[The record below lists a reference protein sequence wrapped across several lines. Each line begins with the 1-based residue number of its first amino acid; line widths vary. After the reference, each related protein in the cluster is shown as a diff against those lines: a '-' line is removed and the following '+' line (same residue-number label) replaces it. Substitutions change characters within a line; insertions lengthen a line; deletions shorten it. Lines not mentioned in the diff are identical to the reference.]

1 MNNDLNERRKAKKRL
16 ALNSRDIHVGW
27 IVGAGVSM
35 LIFLLAT
42 FATAYRHDA
51 YSSRLGLRDLMTTDV
66 WFRVFLAL
74 TSFSLL
80 LFLGLLVY
88 AFVAGRIDRSG
99 DNEGQEALPMAKT
112 PEIKDVTEVA
122 IKDES
127 PVVTRPAS
135 SAINEDKLRKLLD
148 TPFMRKQSNGS
159 SKTNLDR
166 VIDGLKIVKIKYKKG
181 AKEGINDKSVTT
193 IARML
198 YSNKYQKQQ
207 PLPPFAEWN
216 TTLFECLNLEAPQK
230 GNINKKREI
239 DKHIKDLF
247 GFLIP
252 SE

>member
-1 MNNDLNERRKAKKRL
+1 MKDRSKAKQRL
-16 ALNSRDIHVGW
+16 TLNSRDIHAGW
-27 IVGAGVSM
+27 IVGAGASVV
-35 LIFLLAT
+35 IFLLAT
-42 FATAYRHDA
+42 FAIAYRHDV
-51 YSSRLGLRDLMTTDV
+51 YSSSLGLRDLVSTDV

-74 TSFSLL
+74 TCFSLL
-80 LFLGLLVY
+80 LFLGLLIY
-88 AFVAGRIDRSG
+88 AFVAGRIGGSG
-99 DNEGQEALPMAKT
+99 NNEEQALPKTAIT
-112 PEIKDVTEVA
+112 PEIKDGAETATKE
-122 IKDES
+122 ES
-127 PVVTRPAS
+127 PTVIQPAS
-135 SAINEDKLRKLLD
+135 STINEARLRKLLN
-148 TPFMRKQSNGS
+148 TPFMREKSNGS

-181 AKEGINDKSVTT
+181 AKEGINDKSVTS

-247 GFLIP
+247 DFLIP
-252 SE
+252 S

>member
-1 MNNDLNERRKAKKRL
+1 MKDRSKAKQRL
-16 ALNSRDIHVGW
+16 TLNSRDIHAGW
-27 IVGAGVSM
+27 IVGAGASVV
-35 LIFLLAT
+35 IFLLAT
-42 FATAYRHDA
+42 FAIAYRHDV
-51 YSSRLGLRDLMTTDV
+51 YSSSLGLRDLVYTDV

-74 TSFSLL
+74 TCFSLL
-80 LFLGLLVY
+80 LFLGLLIY
-88 AFVAGRIDRSG
+88 AFVAGRIGGSG
-99 DNEGQEALPMAKT
+99 NNEEQALPKTAIT
-112 PEIKDVTEVA
+112 PEIKDGAETATKE
-122 IKDES
+122 ES
-127 PVVTRPAS
+127 PTVTQPAS
-135 SAINEDKLRKLLD
+135 STINEARLRKLLN
-148 TPFMRKQSNGS
+148 TPFMREKSNGS

-181 AKEGINDKSVTT
+181 AKEGINDKNVTS

-247 GFLIP
+247 DFLIP
-252 SE
+252 S

>member
-1 MNNDLNERRKAKKRL
+1 MKDRSKAKKRL
-16 ALNSRDIHVGW
+16 TLNSRDIHAGW
-27 IVGAGVSM
+27 IVGAGASVV
-35 LIFLLAT
+35 IFLLAT
-42 FATAYRHDA
+42 FAIAYRHDV
-51 YSSRLGLRDLMTTDV
+51 YSSSLGLRDLVSTDV

-74 TSFSLL
+74 TCFSLL
-80 LFLGLLVY
+80 LFLGLLIY
-88 AFVAGRIDRSG
+88 AFVAGRIGGSG
-99 DNEGQEALPMAKT
+99 NNEEQALPKTAIT
-112 PEIKDVTEVA
+112 PEIKDGAETATKE
-122 IKDES
+122 ES
-127 PVVTRPAS
+127 PTVTQPAS
-135 SAINEDKLRKLLD
+135 STINEARLRKLLN
-148 TPFMRKQSNGS
+148 TPFMREKSNGS

-181 AKEGINDKSVTT
+181 AKEGINDKSVTS

-247 GFLIP
+247 DFLIP
-252 SE
+252 S

>member
-1 MNNDLNERRKAKKRL
+1 MKDRSKAKKRL
-16 ALNSRDIHVGW
+16 TLNSRDIHAGW
-27 IVGAGVSM
+27 IVGAGASVV
-35 LIFLLAT
+35 IFLLAT
-42 FATAYRHDA
+42 FAIAYRHDV
-51 YSSRLGLRDLMTTDV
+51 YSSSLGLRDLVSTDV

-74 TSFSLL
+74 TCFSLL
-80 LFLGLLVY
+80 LFLGLLIY
-88 AFVAGRIDRSG
+88 AFVAGRIGGSG
-99 DNEGQEALPMAKT
+99 NNEEQALPKTAIT
-112 PEIKDVTEVA
+112 PEIKDGAETATKE
-122 IKDES
+122 ES
-127 PVVTRPAS
+127 PPVTQPAS
-135 SAINEDKLRKLLD
+135 STINEARLRKLLN
-148 TPFMRKQSNGS
+148 TPFMREKSNGS

-181 AKEGINDKSVTT
+181 AKEGINDKSVTS

>member
-1 MNNDLNERRKAKKRL
+1 MKDRSKAKQRL
-16 ALNSRDIHVGW
+16 TLNSRDIHAGW
-27 IVGAGVSM
+27 IVGAGASVV
-35 LIFLLAT
+35 IFLLAT
-42 FATAYRHDA
+42 FAIAYRHDV
-51 YSSRLGLRDLMTTDV
+51 YSSSLGLRDLVSTDV

-74 TSFSLL
+74 TCFSLL
-80 LFLGLLVY
+80 LFLGLLIY
-88 AFVAGRIDRSG
+88 AFVAGRIGGSG
-99 DNEGQEALPMAKT
+99 NNEEQALPKTAIT
-112 PEIKDVTEVA
+112 PEIKDGAETATKE
-122 IKDES
+122 ES
-127 PVVTRPAS
+127 PTVTQPAS
-135 SAINEDKLRKLLD
+135 STINEARLRKLLN
-148 TPFMRKQSNGS
+148 TPFMREKSNGS

-181 AKEGINDKSVTT
+181 AKEGINDKSVTS

-247 GFLIP
+247 DFLIP
-252 SE
+252 S